1 MPNHLLEFVL
11 ISWLLILAPGPN
23 VLFTI
28 SQSLRQGR
36 KSGLA
41 AVVGCQ
47 AGCFVQVLAVAFGI
61 GAIVEESA
69 TVFSVIKLA
78 GAAYIIYLGV
88 QAIRRRRSL
97 AAVLDKPAERKSALR
112 MLADGF
118 VVGVT
123 NPKVIIYFAAVLPQF
138 ADRSAGSVPL
148 QIVLLGAIFVAIGL
162 MSDSIW
168 AIAAGYAR
176 GWFTRSPRRLSAI
189 GGTGG
194 LVMIG
199 IGASLAVTGRQ
210 N

>member
-41 AVVGCQ
+41 AVLGCQ

-61 GAIVEESA
+61 GAIVEASA
-69 TVFSVIKLA
+69 TVFTVLKLA
-78 GAAYIIYLGV
+78 GAVYIIYLGV
-88 QAIRRRRSL
+88 QAIRRRKSL
-97 AAVLDKPAERKSALR
+97 AAVLDKPAERKSAYR
-112 MLADGF
+112 MLVHGF

-138 ADRSAGSVPL
+138 ADRSAGHVPL
-148 QIVLLGAIFVAIGL
+148 QIVLLGAIFTAIGL

-168 AIAAGYAR
+168 AIVAGYAR

-199 IGASLAVTGRQ
+199 IGASLAATGRS